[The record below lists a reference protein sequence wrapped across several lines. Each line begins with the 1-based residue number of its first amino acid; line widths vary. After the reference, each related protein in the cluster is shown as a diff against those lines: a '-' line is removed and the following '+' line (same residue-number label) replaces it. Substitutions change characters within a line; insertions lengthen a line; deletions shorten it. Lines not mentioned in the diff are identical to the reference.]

1 MQPAHMD
8 RLITI
13 QRATETL
20 NSANEVIKTWVNW
33 KTVWAKKTDTGGSER
48 FNSAVIA
55 IMATNFE
62 IWYLDGL
69 TEKDRIIYDGRIY
82 SIIGIV
88 EIGRREGMQIKTEM
102 QDHGYNV

>member
-20 NSANEVIKTWVNW
+20 NDANELIKTWSTW

-48 FNSAVIA
+48 FNGAVIA

-69 TEKDRIIYDGRIY
+69 TEKDRILYDSKIY

-88 EIGRREGMQIKTEM
+88 EIGRREGMQVKTET
-102 QDHGYNV
+102 QDHGYNS